1 MSNGYIKKSIDA
13 VKKYLAEKQSVDEL
27 LGQTDKVKPII
38 MESDYWKYKKKTIWQ
53 VLRYNVCINKKDIVK
68 KPEDGLIGYQP
79 VVDEVVGYK
88 YSIQDG
94 SVIADL
100 CNAFKVDIPQD
111 LTTKFGQKLASEFE
125 EISNSVNNYDKAL
138 SQLHQTLK
146 EKISKTLD
154 IGVNTELSD
163 DHIYQIVSRL
173 PDYEEESKKLLLKSH
188 RKTNGVEN
196 PDAKLEQPAPDL
208 FKLLG
213 DEDLKTHI
221 DNYRQKPLEERA
233 KDPLRM
239 IFRCNRSTQN
249 YKLDNITKNK
259 AIKQWFEESINKTL
273 AKKDKEDIYFV
284 LLELFGKDFE
294 FGGNYDI
301 PKAKLWDKVDEK
313 EVREWYRKNMPDT
326 DLFDDLKKIEKKD
339 DLNINI
345 VENNLNENNIDVL
358 EPKNEYDKEKDK
370 PNKIGDSFDESGFK
384 SKEINTDIEI
394 NRNRSK
400 RKRKKSKTS
409 NLVYKIGLF
418 LDILITALLV
428 YLAIKISLLFLISLV
443 VTLPIGIFCAIKLC
457 QGCLS
462 VDNQKIQSPS
472 ISDDGF
478 LYSETHEPEDVPNL
492 NENYGL
498 ENGGNNNN
506 DEKPVII
513 FTKN

>member
-1 MSNGYIKKSIDA
+1 MSNSYIKESIDA

-27 LGQTDKVKPII
+27 LGQKDKVKPII
-38 MESDYWKYKKKTIWQ
+38 MESDYWKYKKKTIGQ

-68 KPEDGLIGYQP
+68 KPEAGLTDYQP

-138 SQLHQTLK
+138 SQLQQTLK
-146 EKISKTLD
+146 EQISKTLGID
-154 IGVNTELSD
+154 VNTEELSD

-173 PDYEEESKKLLLKSH
+173 PDYEEESKKLLLKSY

-196 PDAKLEQPAPDL
+196 PDAKLEQPAPGL
-208 FKLLG
+208 FNVL
-213 DEDLKTHI
+213 EDKNLKNYI
-221 DNYRQKPLEERA
+221 DNYKSKSLEERK

-239 IFRCNRSTQN
+239 IFRWNHSTQN
-249 YKLDNITKNK
+249 YKLDNIKD
-259 AIKQWFEESINKTL
+259 IKEWFESLIKGTP
-273 AKKDKEDIYFV
+273 KEDRAGIYFV

-294 FGGNYDI
+294 FGGGCNGTI
-301 PKAKLWDKVDEK
+301 PKTKLWDKVDEK
-313 EVREWYRKNMPDT
+313 EVREWYRKNMSDT
-326 DLFDDLKKIEKKD
+326 DLFKDLEIEKTCLMKEED
-339 DLNINI
+339 K
-345 VENNLNENNIDVL
+345 EKNNLNTSDIIEEKINN
-358 EPKNEYDKEKDK
+358 KQNEK
-370 PNKIGDSFDESGFK
+370 
-384 SKEINTDIEI
+384 INTPKI
-394 NRNRSK
+394 NTSGNNKNDSDFNLRAKRRS
-400 RKRKKSKTS
+400 RKGRRKESKTS

-457 QGCLS
+457 GCCLGS
-462 VDNQKIQSPS
+462 RATTITSPYNYNGNVPAETIEHEYAPNQNN
-472 ISDDGF
+472 IS
-478 LYSETHEPEDVPNL
+478 LE
-492 NENYGL
+492 GL
-498 ENGGNNNN
+498 ENNEKG
-506 DEKPVII
+506 KPVTVII
-513 FTKN
+513 KTDK

>member
-1 MSNGYIKKSIDA
+1 MSNSYIKKSIDA
-13 VKKYLAEKQSVDEL
+13 VKKYLTEKQSVDEL
-27 LGQTDKVKPII
+27 LGQKDKVKPII
-38 MESDYWKYKKKTIWQ
+38 MESDYWKYKKKTIGQ

-68 KPEDGLIGYQP
+68 KPEAGLTDYQP
-79 VVDEVVGYK
+79 FVDEVVGYK

-138 SQLHQTLK
+138 SQLQQTLK
-146 EKISKTLD
+146 EQISKTLGTD
-154 IGVNTELSD
+154 VNTELSD

-259 AIKQWFEESINKTL
+259 TIKKWFEESINKTL

-313 EVREWYRKNMPDT
+313 EVREWYRKNMSDT
-326 DLFDDLKKIEKKD
+326 DLFKD
-339 DLNINI
+339 FITYQKNLVINGM
-345 VENNLNENNIDVL
+345 NNYIKYISNDILTN
-358 EPKNEYDKEKDK
+358 KEK
-370 PNKIGDSFDESGFK
+370 EEQ
-384 SKEINTDIEI
+384 SKYERH
-394 NRNRSK
+394 NR
-400 RKRKKSKTS
+400 RK
-409 NLVYKIGLF
+409 
-418 LDILITALLV
+418 D
-428 YLAIKISLLFLISLV
+428 
-443 VTLPIGIFCAIKLC
+443 
-457 QGCLS
+457 
-462 VDNQKIQSPS
+462 
-472 ISDDGF
+472 
-478 LYSETHEPEDVPNL
+478 
-492 NENYGL
+492 
-498 ENGGNNNN
+498 
-506 DEKPVII
+506 
-513 FTKN
+513 